1 MCCFMNALDPI
12 AWAALLM
19 VLGCALMV
27 LEVFIP
33 SAGILGFLSAVAFL
47 ASIYFAFQRGG
58 ATGLSFTLGV
68 MVAVPLVLS
77 LAFKYL
83 PYTPIGRALLGT
95 LPTDEDVLPS
105 DPRKGLLGRV
115 GVARS
120 KMLPSGAVEIDGQMV
135 DAVTQG
141 LAIDPGQYVEVI
153 EVRANRVVVRPA
165 AEGQRPQQADPRDVL
180 SRPLDELGIDGFDE
194 PLA

>member
-1 MCCFMNALDPI
+1 MNALDPI
-12 AWAALLM
+12 AWAILLM

-27 LEVFIP
+27 LKVFIP
-33 SAGILGFLSAVAFL
+33 SAGILGFLSAVSFL
-47 ASIYFAFQRGG
+47 AAIYFAFQRGG

-68 MVAVPLVLS
+68 MVAVPIVLS
-77 LAFKYL
+77 LAFRYL
-83 PYTPIGRALLGT
+83 PYTPIGKALLGT
-95 LPTDEDVLPS
+95 LPTDEEVLPS
-105 DPRKGLLGRV
+105 DPRKALVGRV

-165 AEGQRPQQADPRDVL
+165 AEGQRPQQTDPRDVL
-180 SRPLDELGIDGFDE
+180 SRPLNELGIEGFDE